1 MKEKSCLPLVTKC
14 FVEYEDASSQTRLE
28 YRGTLYNEKCFDVN
42 EKKRRCFRLWLKN
55 CNCGFRPQQSNS
67 HMDGEVKL
75 YYKVWPNMYN
85 VVFSS
90 QLQSFA
96 K

>member
-1 MKEKSCLPLVTKC
+1 MK
-14 FVEYEDASSQTRLE
+14 
-28 YRGTLYNEKCFDVN
+28 KCFDVN
-42 EKKRRCFRLWLKN
+42 EKKGRCFSPSAKN
-55 CNCGFRPQQSNS
+55 CNYGFHPQQSNS
-67 HMDGEVKL
+67 HMDEEVKL
-75 YYKVWPNMYN
+75 YYKVWTNMYN

>member
-1 MKEKSCLPLVTKC
+1 MVKKC
-14 FVEYEDASSQTRLE
+14 FVEYEDASSQTRPE
-28 YRGTLYNEKCFDVN
+28 YRGILYNEKN
-42 EKKRRCFRLWLKN
+42 ASMWTKRREGVFRLRLKN

-75 YYKVWPNMYN
+75 YYKVWTNMYN
-85 VVFSS
+85 VVVSS